1 MKKVKEDVWYST
13 MTLVK
18 GREIVFKAFKR
29 RIFSQLEQSEQSEES
44 KQSSSNDKYTS
55 PKLNNDLITSSNTS
69 SNTLNS
75 SFSRDIENQL
85 FTPII
90 KKRNRSNINF

>member
-1 MKKVKEDVWYST
+1 

-44 KQSSSNDKYTS
+44 KQSSSNYKYTS

-85 FTPII
+85 FTPVK

>member
-1 MKKVKEDVWYST
+1 

-44 KQSSSNDKYTS
+44 KQSSSNYKYTS

-85 FTPII
+85 FTPV
-90 KKRNRSNINF
+90 KKKKEQE